1 MANPSE
7 TVSAFI
13 KAWEQRDLDG
23 IMSLFSDDP
32 VYHNIPMKPLKGTA
46 AVRGMIE
53 KMIAPIDNVRFEVLH
68 SAESGPIV
76 MNERIDSFEFKGKAV
91 SLPVMGVFEVHDGKI
106 TAWRDYFDLAMYQ
119 DQLG

>member
-1 MANPSE
+1 MANPSA
-7 TVSAFI
+7 TVSSFI
-13 KAWEQRDLDG
+13 KAWEQRDVDS
-23 IMSLFSDDP
+23 IMSHFSDNP
-32 VYHNIPMKPLKGTA
+32 VYHNIPMKPLEGTE

-53 KMIAPIDNVRFEVLH
+53 KLIAPADEIRFEVLH
-68 SAESGPIV
+68 SVESGSIV
-76 MNERIDSFEFKGKAV
+76 MNERIDSFEIKGKTV